1 MQKHQEEVAMTV
13 DGEGVEGQRG
23 DIRGM
28 RILLVEDLPAN
39 QELASTILR
48 RAGHCVDLA
57 NDGIEAIAAAA
68 ANSYDVI
75 FMDIHM
81 PQMNGVSA
89 ARGIRDLP
97 GAAGQTP
104 IVAMTADA
112 FPGQVRAFR
121 QAGMDG
127 YVAKPFQQQ
136 ELLFAASSNLRLR
149 ARPSKAI

>member
-1 MQKHQEEVAMTV
+1 MEIAVEPGQV
-13 DGEGVEGQRG
+13 DRG
-23 DIRGM
+23 DIRGV

-48 RAGHCVDLA
+48 RAGHFVEIA
-57 NDGIEAIAAAA
+57 NDGIEAIAAAE

-81 PQMNGVSA
+81 PQMDGVSA
-89 ARGIRDLP
+89 ARRIRNLP

-112 FPGQVRAFR
+112 FPEQVRAFR

-127 YVAKPFQQQ
+127 YIAKPFQQQ
-136 ELLFAASSNLRLR
+136 ELLFAASSNLRLG
-149 ARPSKAI
+149 ARPSRPI